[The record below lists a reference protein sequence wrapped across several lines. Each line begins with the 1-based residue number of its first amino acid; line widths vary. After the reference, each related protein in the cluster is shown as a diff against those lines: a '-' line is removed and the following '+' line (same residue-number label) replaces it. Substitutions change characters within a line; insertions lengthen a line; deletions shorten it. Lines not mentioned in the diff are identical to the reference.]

1 VLPPDGPAAKAFEPA
16 PLGPLRLRNRLVKAA
31 TYEGMTP
38 GGTPSDA
45 LITFHRELAAGG
57 VAMTTVAYGAV
68 SPDGRTFGD
77 QLCLR
82 PEIVPG
88 LRSLADA
95 VHAEGAAASIQLAH
109 AGFFSKV
116 RRRDGTAPRGPSTM
130 LNPYGASAG
139 VPLARAM
146 TEADLATVIDDFGR
160 AAALAVEAG
169 FDAVEVHL
177 GHGYLLSQFLS
188 PATNRRRDAFGGPL
202 ANRLRLPLAVVA
214 RVRERIGPT
223 RAMLAKT
230 NLRDGFRGGL
240 ELDDA
245 IQVVRA
251 LEGAGVDAVEL
262 SGGFTS
268 RTPFYL
274 LRGGR
279 PLDDMIRVA
288 PTRLHKLI
296 LRLTGPLII
305 RAYPFEELFFLPMAR
320 AVREAVGVP
329 LVLLGG
335 VLSLDNLA
343 TAMRE
348 GFDFVALGRALVAD
362 PDLPRRFARGEATRS
377 RCISC
382 NRCVAEMDRGGVRC
396 VL

>member
-1 VLPPDGPAAKAFEPA
+1 
-16 PLGPLRLRNRLVKAA
+16 
-31 TYEGMTP
+31 
-38 GGTPSDA
+38 
-45 LITFHRELAAGG
+45 
-57 VAMTTVAYGAV
+57 
-68 SPDGRTFGD
+68 
-77 QLCLR
+77 
-82 PEIVPG
+82 
-88 LRSLADA
+88 
-95 VHAEGAAASIQLAH
+95 
-109 AGFFSKV
+109 
-116 RRRDGTAPRGPSTM
+116 
-130 LNPYGASAG
+130 
-139 VPLARAM
+139 
-146 TEADLATVIDDFGR
+146 
-160 AAALAVEAG
+160 
-169 FDAVEVHL
+169 
-177 GHGYLLSQFLS
+177 
-188 PATNRRRDAFGGPL
+188 
-202 ANRLRLPLAVVA
+202 
-214 RVRERIGPT
+214 
-223 RAMLAKT
+223 MLAKT